1 MERGNDMTGRMTI
14 ERLRDIL
21 DAYGGDPLRWPQAE
35 RLEAQRLAA
44 HDSVAAALVTEAMAF
59 DGLLDFAPSTEPSRA
74 LMASVLAARPKPG
87 PIGWLAGLWRDLFPG
102 TATWKPAVGFALA
115 LALGVGVQS
124 AAVGQLGLTDS
135 VDPVSADQASIIL
148 APLSGAETI
157 AEEDL
162 L

>member
-1 MERGNDMTGRMTI
+1 MTGRMTI
-14 ERLRDIL
+14 ERLKEIL

-44 HDSVAAALVTEAMAF
+44 RDPVAGALVTEAMSF
-59 DGLLDFAPSTEPSRA
+59 DGLLDLAPSTEPSRA
-74 LMASVLAARPKPG
+74 LMAAVLSARPRPG
-87 PIGWLAGLWRDLFPG
+87 PINWLAGLWRDLFPG
-102 TATWKPAVGFALA
+102 TAAWKPAVGFALA

-124 AAVGQLGLTDS
+124 AAVGQLGLMDGDDMMS
-135 VDPVSADQASIIL
+135 DQVSIVL
-148 APLSGAETI
+148 APLSGAEMI